1 MYDNMVDVLIYL
13 FENYMS
19 GETMPPEDHG
29 ELEDELT
36 SAGFTSSEVAQ
47 ALTWLDD
54 LARRMEHS
62 DYRPRDLA
70 AMRIYTNAEATKLD
84 LEARGLLLFLEQ
96 NGILDPLSR
105 ELVIER
111 ALAIEQTAVSMDEV
125 KWVVLLVLMNRPG
138 QEDAFTQMEELIY
151 GDEPTYLH

>member
-1 MYDNMVDVLIYL
+1 MN
-13 FENYMS
+13 
-19 GETMPPEDHG
+19 GEALPPEDHG

-36 SAGFTSSEVAQ
+36 RAGFSSSEVAQ

-62 DYRPRDLA
+62 DDRPRDLGS
-70 AMRIYTNAEATKLD
+70 MRIFTIAEATKLD
-84 LEARGLLLFLEQ
+84 LDARGLLLFLEQ
-96 NGILDPLSR
+96 NGILDPSSR

-111 ALAIEQTAVSMDEV
+111 ALAIEQAAVSVDEL

-138 QEDAFTQMEELIY
+138 REDAFSQMEELIY
-151 GDEPTYLH
+151 GDEPAYLH

>member
-13 FENYMS
+13 FENYMN
-19 GETMPPEDHG
+19 GEALPPEDHG

-36 SAGFTSSEVAQ
+36 RAGFTNNEVAQ

-54 LARRMEHS
+54 LARRSEHS
-62 DYRPRDLA
+62 DYRPRDLG
-70 AMRIYTNAEATKLD
+70 AMRIYTAAESTKLD
-84 LEARGLLLFLEQ
+84 LDARGLLLFLEQ
-96 NGILDPLSR
+96 NSILDPLSR
-105 ELVIER
+105 ELVIDR
-111 ALAIEQTAVSMDEV
+111 ALAIEQAAVSMDEL

-151 GDEPTYLH
+151 GDEPAYLH